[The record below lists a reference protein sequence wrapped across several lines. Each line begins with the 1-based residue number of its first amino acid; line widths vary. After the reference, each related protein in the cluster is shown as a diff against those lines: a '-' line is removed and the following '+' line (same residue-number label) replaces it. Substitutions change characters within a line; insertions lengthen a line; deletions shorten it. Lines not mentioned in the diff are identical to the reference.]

1 MFTYKNGELACEGVP
16 ISTIVRE
23 IGTPVYVYSQE
34 TLLKNFQRIKDAFA
48 SLNPLIA
55 YSVKA
60 NSNLSILRL
69 LARDGS
75 GFDIVSGGE
84 LQRVLAAGGKPNTI
98 IYAGVGK
105 TANELR
111 LAVKNNILMVNLESE
126 AEAQLLSTVA
136 QEMKAKV
143 RVSIRIN
150 PDVEA
155 HTHEYITTGKK
166 ENKFG
171 ISYKSAP
178 EIISRV
184 ARLPQIEFV
193 GLHMHVGSQIL
204 NQSPHVTGAR
214 RLVTLIDLLRSR
226 GIEIRT
232 MNIGGG
238 YGIGYKEREKAMN
251 VEKMAKK
258 IIPLLRKIGCRTIIE
273 PGRFIVASA
282 GALITGVTYVK
293 VGDEKRFVI
302 VDAGMNDLI
311 RPSLYKAYHRIIT
324 VKERQGK
331 RRLEMD
337 VVGPICESADFFGK
351 ERRLPQLEAG
361 DLLAICDAGAYGYV
375 MASNYNTRPRPPE
388 VLVRGKE
395 YFVVKKRERYK
406 DLLAGEIIPSYLR

>member
-1 MFTYKNGELACEGVP
+1 MLTYKKGELVCEGVP
-16 ISTIVRE
+16 IPTIVRE
-23 IGTPVYVYSQE
+23 LGTPVYVYSQE
-34 TLLKNFQRIKDAFA
+34 ILLKNFRRIKNAFA
-48 SLNPLIA
+48 PLNPLIA

-60 NSNLSILRL
+60 NSNLSILSL

-84 LQRVLAAGGKPNTI
+84 LHRVLAAGGKPDKI

-105 TANELR
+105 TADELR
-111 LAVKNNILMVNLESE
+111 LAVKSKILMVNLESE
-126 AEAQLLSTVA
+126 AEANLLSRVA

-178 EIISRV
+178 EIISRI
-184 ARLPQIEFV
+184 ARLPHIEFV
-193 GLHMHVGSQIL
+193 GLHVHVGSQIL
-204 NQSPHVTGAR
+204 NQTPHISGAR
-214 RLVTLIDLLRSR
+214 RLVTLINNLRSL

-232 MNIGGG
+232 VNIGGG
-238 YGIGYKEREKAMN
+238 YGIGYKEREKPMN
-251 VEKMAKK
+251 VEKLAKK
-258 IIPLLRKIGCRTIIE
+258 IIPLLRKIGCRTILE

-282 GALITGVTYVK
+282 GALITSVTYVK
-293 VGDEKRFVI
+293 VGDEKRFAI

-311 RPSLYKAYHRIIT
+311 RPSLYKAYHRIIP
-324 VKERQGK
+324 VKEYQGK
-331 RRLEMD
+331 RRMEMD

-351 ERRLPQLEAG
+351 ERKLPSLEAG
-361 DLLAICDAGAYGYV
+361 DLLAICDAGAYGFV
-375 MASNYNTRPRPPE
+375 MASNYNTRLRPAE
-388 VLVRGKE
+388 VLVRGRE
-395 YFVVKKRERYK
+395 FFVVKKRESYK
-406 DLLAGEIIPSYLR
+406 DLLAGEQYPPYLR